1 MMNTNS
7 KNDFLKLYEQMRKR
21 EIDLDTLDYNT
32 INKLLLFAQEEYKLR
47 KEYNDKKIDAL
58 LNQLLKLKNSI
69 NNI

>member
-1 MMNTNS
+1 MNANS

-21 EIDLDTLDYNT
+21 EIDLDALDYDT

-47 KEYNDKKIDAL
+47 KEYNDKKIDTL
-58 LNQLLKLKNSI
+58 LNQLQKLKKSI